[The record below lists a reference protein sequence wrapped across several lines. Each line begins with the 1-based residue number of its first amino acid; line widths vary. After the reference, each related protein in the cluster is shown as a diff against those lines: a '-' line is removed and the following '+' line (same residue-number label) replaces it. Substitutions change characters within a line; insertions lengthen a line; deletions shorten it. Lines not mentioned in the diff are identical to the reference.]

1 MYRYYETKVNGMNIY
16 LDLFSH
22 SLGNNVYDTLIEI
35 APSVESDT
43 WFSGKTLYVG
53 GLDGAPFVRG
63 LDALVAF
70 YLNKEIQARNK
81 EYIDNVLYEMLCA
94 LTGRES

>member
-1 MYRYYETKVNGMNIY
+1 MNRYYETNVNGMNIY
-16 LDLFSH
+16 LDLFAH
-22 SLGNNVYDTLIEI
+22 SLGNNLYVTLIEI
-35 APSVESDT
+35 APSMDGDT

-53 GLDGAPFVRG
+53 ALEGAPFVRG

-70 YLNKEIQARNK
+70 YLNKEVQAKNK

-94 LTGRES
+94 LTGRGN

>member
-1 MYRYYETKVNGMNIY
+1 MNRYYETNVNGMNIY
-16 LDLFSH
+16 LDLFAH

-35 APSVESDT
+35 APSMDADT

-53 GLDGAPFVRG
+53 ALEGAPFVRG

-70 YLNKEIQARNK
+70 YLNKEVQAKNK
-81 EYIDNVLYEMLCA
+81 EYIDNILYEML
-94 LTGRES
+94 LTLM

>member
-1 MYRYYETKVNGMNIY
+1 MNRYYETNVKGMNIY
-16 LDLFSH
+16 LDLFRH
-22 SLGNNVYDTLIEI
+22 SIGNNLYVTLIEI
-35 APSVESDT
+35 APSMDADT

-53 GLDGAPFVRG
+53 ALDGAPFVRG

-70 YLNKEIQARNK
+70 YLNEEVQAKNK

-94 LTGRES
+94 LTGREN